1 MAKLNEYNEKTKGN
15 IHLMVTTLCDRDC
28 KYCCNKQYDLN
39 DIPQVTD
46 EELKNCHTVYITG
59 GEPFLFSN
67 PVAIAIFLKSRY
79 PNIKTIRVYT
89 NARAVADYIGWYD
102 GQYINKFESIDG
114 LSVSIKNK
122 EDWESF
128 PIIVGD
134 ADVQRMESNYLY
146 LFNGFKC
153 PTPEDSL
160 LMAMYRDGMK
170 NFKVIERWWQ
180 VNFVPDA
187 TSIFRRI

>member
-1 MAKLNEYNEKTKGN
+1 MAKLNEYNDQTKGK

-28 KYCCNKQYDLN
+28 KYCCNKQYNLDT
-39 DIPQVTD
+39 IPTVTP
-46 EELKNCHTVYITG
+46 EELKACHTAYITG

-67 PVAIAIFLKSRY
+67 PVEIAIFLKSRY

-89 NARAVADYIGWYD
+89 NASAVADYISWYD
-102 GQYINKFESIDG
+102 GQYINKFNSIDG

-122 EDWESF
+122 KDWESF
-128 PIIVGD
+128 PSIVAD

-153 PTPEDSL
+153 PTPKDSL
-160 LMAMYRDGMK
+160 LMAMYRDGMN
-170 NFKVIERWWQ
+170 NFKVIEREWQ
-180 VNFVPDA
+180 EDFVPEP

>member
-1 MAKLNEYNEKTKGN
+1 MAKLNEYNDQTKGK

-28 KYCCNKQYDLN
+28 KFCCNKQYNLDT
-39 DIPQVTD
+39 IPTVTP
-46 EELKNCHTVYITG
+46 EELAACHTIYITG

-67 PVAIAIFLKSRY
+67 PVEIAVFLKSRY

-89 NARAVADYIGWYD
+89 NASAVANYISWYD
-102 GQYINKFESIDG
+102 GQYINKFLYIDG

-122 EDWESF
+122 EDWNVF
-128 PIIVGD
+128 PLIVSD
-134 ADVQRMESNYLY
+134 YDVQQMKSNYLY

-153 PTPEDSL
+153 PTSDDSL
-160 LMAMYRDGMK
+160 LMAMNRDKM
-170 NFKVIERWWQ
+170 NFKVIEREWQ
-180 VNFVPDA
+180 EDFIPEP

>member
-1 MAKLNEYNEKTKGN
+1 MAKLNEYNDQTKGK

-28 KYCCNKQYDLN
+28 KYCCNKQYNLDT
-39 DIPQVTD
+39 IPTVTP
-46 EELKNCHTVYITG
+46 EELADCHTVYITG

-67 PVAIAIFLKSRY
+67 PVEIAIFLKSKY

-89 NARAVADYIGWYD
+89 NASAVADYINWYD

-114 LSVSIKNK
+114 LSVSIKTK
-122 EDWESF
+122 EDQNWF
-128 PIIVGD
+128 PSVMAD
-134 ADVQRMESNYLY
+134 TDVQKMKSNYLY

-153 PTPEDSL
+153 PTANDSI
-160 LMAMYRDGMK
+160 LMAMYGDKM
-170 NFKVIERWWQ
+170 NFKVIEREWQ
-180 VNFVPDA
+180 EDFIPES

>member
-1 MAKLNEYNEKTKGN
+1 MAKLNEYNDKTKGN

-67 PVAIAIFLKSRY
+67 PNAIAEELKKKY
-79 PNIKTIRVYT
+79 PNIKAVRVYT
-89 NARAVADYIGWYD
+89 NALALWTYLTNGGRLD
-102 GQYINKFESIDG
+102 NIDG
-114 LSVSIKNK
+114 LSVSIKNITDRSFFDLLLSDSMLFGNIK
-122 EDWESF
+122 EHCKSNVLYVFNLHTPAFEPLMPVQFKWY
-128 PIIVGD
+128 G
-134 ADVQRMESNYLY
+134 ADKV
-146 LFNGFKC
+146 
-153 PTPEDSL
+153 
-160 LMAMYRDGMK
+160 
-170 NFKVIERWWQ
+170 FKVVSREWQ
-180 VNFVPDA
+180 EDFVPEP